1 METRWLGR
9 RIWTYIF
16 SWRQNHNYLLN
27 KHWQPPSPH
36 HPQTYQKDI
45 LHPETKKK
53 PPQGSVDGRGGWER
67 QDHVYIWASPSA
79 VHLKLS
85 RHRQLATPQYKTRE
99 KATTRQQEGCNCDK
113 IKPHTHGW
121 VTHKLVKYFIT
132 EVLPPGCKLWALHQ
146 APQPGGLALGGGAPK
161 AFGFE
166 GQWV

>member
-27 KHWQPPSPH
+27 KHWQ
-36 HPQTYQKDI
+36 
-45 LHPETKKK
+45 LTKKISYIQRQRRSHHK
-53 PPQGSVDGRGGWER
+53 AVWMGGGVRETRSCIYMGRSLCC
-67 QDHVYIWASPSA
+67 SP
-79 VHLKLS
+79 KLS
-85 RHRQLATPQYKTRE
+85 RHCQLATPQYKKRE

-132 EVLPPGCKLWALHQ
+132 EVLPPGWKLRALHQ